1 MPPSQLIFQVTP
13 LNGRQWV
20 AVLQISLPVILLDE
34 ALKYLSRTH
43 VDGEWRP
50 QTPPLAFLQPASPP
64 ASTPSLQW
72 VSAALCAA
80 GARALG
86 SAGGRREPCSGLDHF
101 TLLACC
107 QPCPVRPAVPSSGSS
122 PLTSLS

>member
-34 ALKYLSRTH
+34 ALKYLSRKH

-50 QTPPLAFLQPASPP
+50 QTTPYLLASSPP
-64 ASTPSLQW
+64 PCLPLPP
-72 VSAALCAA
+72 V
-80 GARALG
+80 
-86 SAGGRREPCSGLDHF
+86 CSGCRQG
-101 TLLACC
+101 LAL
-107 QPCPVRPAVPSSGSS
+107 QGPGHWAHWAADGSTAQGWA
-122 PLTSLS
+122 TSLSSLAASPAQPGLLCPPLGLPL

>member
-34 ALKYLSRTH
+34 ALKYLSRKH

-50 QTPPLAFLQPASPP
+50 QTPLPARLQPASPP
-64 ASTPSLQW
+64 ASAPSLQW
-72 VSAALCAA
+72 VSA
-80 GARALG
+80 G
-86 SAGGRREPCSGLDHF
+86 SC
-101 TLLACC
+101 T
-107 QPCPVRPAVPSSGSS
+107 
-122 PLTSLS
+122 